1 MEKKDVIKCLT
12 DILDNYQLDI
22 ELITADRQS
31 GEIKTNMKLTH
42 FKHQFDYGITKML
55 WKNPQKT
62 KTKVTTSKGL
72 DVI

>member
-22 ELITADRQS
+22 GQLSIITADRQS
-31 GEIKTNMKLTH
+31 GEIKPNMKLTH

-55 WKNPQKT
+55 
-62 KTKVTTSKGL
+62 
-72 DVI
+72 

>member
-31 GEIKTNMKLTH
+31 GETKPYMKLTH
-42 FKHQFDYGITKML
+42 FKQQFDYGITKVL
-55 WKNPQKT
+55 
-62 KTKVTTSKGL
+62 
-72 DVI
+72 